1 MVSVHASVRASKH
14 TWVVELFLLS
24 YRTQIASYANAWPR
38 KPVIDPRTA
47 TAALTCLASILAA
60 AHVDDAAAIHT
71 ANGLRRRSLAMPF
84 ITLTSQDLVGPVM
97 SLVGALAL
105 GVVRDGLP
113 GEDAVMAGN
122 VGGDSSSVTVS
133 AGWQLPGIVG
143 TITLPAGGT
152 FVHGPRF
159 RVTAVSSSYDG
170 GCIPN
175 ISQR

>member
-1 MVSVHASVRASKH
+1 
-14 TWVVELFLLS
+14 LS
-24 YRTQIASYANAWPR
+24 CRTQIASYANESPR

-47 TAALTCLASILAA
+47 TAALASLGNILAA
-60 AHVDDAAAIHT
+60 AHVDDATTIHT
-71 ANGLRRRSLAMPF
+71 ANGMRRRSLATPS
-84 ITLTSQDLVGPVM
+84 ITVKSRDLVGPAM

-133 AGWQLPGIVG
+133 AGWQLPGVVG
-143 TITLPAGGT
+143 TTTLPAGGT

-159 RVTAVSSSYDG
+159 RATALSSSYDG
-170 GCIPN
+170 GCIPHN
-175 ISQR
+175 SQR